1 MRQSASATTAEERAR
16 LPRFPLGL
24 ISSKGRDEE
33 HAISRRPRN
42 QTWRQ
47 SPATMIYRASQ
58 REQRADPAGKWRNSV
73 TTAKGKQNASET
85 TTKKEKNNSIGYRP
99 PGDALAAV
107 RVHRCVSAWLRNS
120 LMAVYTQ
127 RERIWKVGP
136 SVFDYLDGGKLC
148 AERERETNVKA
159 FTCQRNNSILSLSL
173 CVRFQVETLD
183 RTVESSSLCVV
194 PSPSFLLFF
203 VFFSPLYSCAI
214 FFLPRRGAFTVMTI
228 DEAFALLSYRREQKN
243 AAKNF
248 CSSTKSERKKK
259 KLLVIGVWWLSD
271 MAVCLLLLSLAFNRS
286 RGLSSVFL
294 TR

>member
-1 MRQSASATTAEERAR
+1 MHLQQQPKRER

-24 ISSKGRDEE
+24 ISGKGRDEE

-173 CVRFQVETLD
+173 
-183 RTVESSSLCVV
+183 SLRAV
-194 PSPSFLLFF
+194 PSGNVRP
-203 VFFSPLYSCAI
+203 
-214 FFLPRRGAFTVMTI
+214 
-228 DEAFALLSYRREQKN
+228 DRREQL
-243 AAKNF
+243 F
-248 CSSTKSERKKK
+248 VCCPISFFSSFFR
-259 KLLVIGVWWLSD
+259 
-271 MAVCLLLLSLAFNRS
+271 FFFP
-286 RGLSSVFL
+286 SV
-294 TR
+294 

>member
-1 MRQSASATTAEERAR
+1 
-16 LPRFPLGL
+16 
-24 ISSKGRDEE
+24 
-33 HAISRRPRN
+33 
-42 QTWRQ
+42 
-47 SPATMIYRASQ
+47 MIYRASQ

-173 CVRFQVETLD
+173 
-183 RTVESSSLCVV
+183 SLRAV
-194 PSPSFLLFF
+194 PSGNVRPDRREQLF
-203 VFFSPLYSCAI
+203 VCCPISFFSSFFPPFFFPLYSCAI